1 MKTIHREPRLELS
14 VREKCRVAAQVRD
27 GKRRAIERWE
37 NEGGEVSV
45 PVPIIAAP
53 SEAEQA
59 GVGSPSSEVG
69 EKPSGAAAAG
79 STP

>member
-27 GKRRAIERWE
+27 GKQRAIERWE

-45 PVPIIAAP
+45 PVPIVAAP
-53 SEAEQA
+53 SEAERA
-59 GVGSPSSEVG
+59 GVGNPPSEVG
-69 EKPSGAAAAG
+69 EQQGGATTAG
-79 STP
+79 NTP